1 MGVTT
6 AAQPSLPENCP
17 KLPLD
22 IGYNSAILVP
32 MTTTTQKKTYPTL
45 AEIVREETDGG
56 RLIVRFYLGVAS
68 GALDGFEACHR
79 AAAARQVHRL
89 APHLVEEYLAKYAG
103 APCDHG
109 KKAKNGRKGRRRA
122 RPSPAKLYP
131 DRVKL
136 EDLHDCPVHMAP
148 GASVFQRRLALA
160 IQKETGNGAEIID
173 FMIDVMCG
181 DIPGFK
187 ACHRIEAAK
196 EMAGYIIR
204 DEERSTAR
212 IPWPADPFESARP
225 PNRNRP
231 PTKAKPEAE
240 DTAVPATEPNGTV
253 ATADTE
259 IAVPAPSSVVPAKAG
274 THPNPA
280 EAPIKATKPEPTS
293 DGLNKGPQEVARPEP
308 LEEQLVRPKPLE
320 EQLVRPKPLEEQ
332 LARPEPVEGQL
343 VRPEPVEGQFSA
355 PQPTI
360 PANPELAPK
369 LALFLERAKDD
380 PEHRLHMWHDA
391 YDALRDRSKTED
403 VTDLFEWIT
412 GQVLGPDRRYVWD
425 SEGIPIEII
434 TQPELDYAAMDPAEL
449 IDPNTGYVP
458 ILSHPHPS
466 TPWMKKCDYECDIP
480 EHHHEPPPKIDP
492 VPTIAERR
500 IQERLRDY
508 RSGPDPFVGT
518 PFFPGRSPPG

>member
-1 MGVTT
+1 
-6 AAQPSLPENCP
+6 
-17 KLPLD
+17 
-22 IGYNSAILVP
+22 
-32 MTTTTQKKTYPTL
+32 MTTTAQKKSYPTL

-68 GALDGFEACHR
+68 SALDGFEACHR
-79 AAAARQVHRL
+79 AAAARQVHQL

-109 KKAKNGRKGRRRA
+109 KKARKGRRRA

-148 GASVFQRRLALA
+148 GSSVFQRRLALA

-187 ACHRIEAAK
+187 ACHRIEAAR

-231 PTKAKPEAE
+231 PTKAKPETE
-240 DTAVPATEPNGTV
+240 DGSPSTQETVAPNTEPNGTV
-253 ATADTE
+253 ATAPSSVATADTE
-259 IAVPAPSSVVPAKAG
+259 IVVPAKAG
-274 THPNPA
+274 THPDPT
-280 EAPIKATKPEPTS
+280 EAPT
-293 DGLNKGPQEVARPEP
+293 Q
-308 LEEQLVRPKPLE
+308 
-320 EQLVRPKPLEEQ
+320 
-332 LARPEPVEGQL
+332 
-343 VRPEPVEGQFSA
+343 

-449 IDPNTGYVP
+449 IDPYTGYVP

-492 VPTIAERR
+492 EPTIAERR

-518 PFFPGRSPPG
+518 PFFPGRSPPA

>member
-1 MGVTT
+1 
-6 AAQPSLPENCP
+6 
-17 KLPLD
+17 
-22 IGYNSAILVP
+22 
-32 MTTTTQKKTYPTL
+32 MTTTAQKKTYPTL

-79 AAAARQVHRL
+79 AAAARQVHKL

-109 KKAKNGRKGRRRA
+109 KKAKNGRKGRRRP
-122 RPSPAKLYP
+122 RPAPAKLYP

-187 ACHRIEAAK
+187 ACHRIEAAR

-212 IPWPADPFESARP
+212 IPWPADPFEAARP

-240 DTAVPATEPNGTV
+240 DTVVPASP
-253 ATADTE
+253 
-259 IAVPAPSSVVPAKAG
+259 SVVPAKAG
-274 THPNPA
+274 THPDPA
-280 EAPIKATKPEPTS
+280 EAPTKATKPEPTS
-293 DGLNKGPQEVARPEP
+293 DGLNAARPEP
-308 LEEQLVRPKPLE
+308 LEEQFVRPKPLE
-320 EQLVRPKPLEEQ
+320 E
-332 LARPEPVEGQL
+332 QL

-458 ILSHPHPS
+458 RLSHPHPS
-466 TPWMKKCDYECDIP
+466 TPWMLKCDYECDIP
-480 EHHHEPPPKIDP
+480 EHHHEPPPKIEA

-508 RSGPDPFVGT
+508 RSGPDPFTGT
-518 PFFPGRSPPG
+518 PFFPGRSPPA